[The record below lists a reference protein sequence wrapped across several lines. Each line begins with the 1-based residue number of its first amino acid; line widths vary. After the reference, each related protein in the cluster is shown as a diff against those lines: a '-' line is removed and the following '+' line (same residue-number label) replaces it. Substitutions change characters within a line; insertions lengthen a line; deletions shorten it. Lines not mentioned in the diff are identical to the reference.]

1 MNKNARDEQRLKDM
15 RNAVEQIT
23 APVKSLVGH
32 IEDLIRGKIPQ
43 RKIHAQLNYIKKLSL
58 MSLKYAAN
66 FERILEFDAHQV
78 FFKKERLFDL
88 RDYLIGL
95 AREYWPLVK
104 SKCISINVT
113 RETADGI
120 DIYVDKDLFNHAL
133 SNIIDNAVKYSF
145 FPEEREHLGFQG
157 KPSSPDDQENILITA
172 VEEGDSVVLTIS
184 SFGLEILDEEK
195 EKIFDRG
202 FRGVKAEERYRVG
215 SGSGLYIAKEIIEL
229 HGGKLELVSHTP
241 RYNTVFKITLP
252 KGEPDK

>member
-32 IEDLIRGKIPQ
+32 VEELIKGRVPEHKMQGK
-43 RKIHAQLNYIKKLSL
+43 LTYIKKLLL

-78 FFKKERLFDL
+78 SLKKERLFDL
-88 RDYLIGL
+88 RDYLIGF
-95 AREYWPLVK
+95 AREYRPLIK
-104 SKCISINVT
+104 SKLIHINVT
-113 RETADGI
+113 KQTKNDI
-120 DIYVDKDLFNHAL
+120 NIYVDKDLFYHAL

-145 FPEEREHLGFQG
+145 APEERDHLGFQG
-157 KPSSPDDQENILITA
+157 KPSSPDDKENVLITA
-172 VEEGDSVVLTIS
+172 LEEGNSVVITIS
-184 SFGLEILDEEK
+184 SFGLEILDHEK
-195 EKIFDRG
+195 DKIFDKG

-215 SGSGLYIAKEIIEL
+215 AGSGLYVAKEIIKL
-229 HGGKLELVSHTP
+229 HDGELELVPHHHQ
-241 RYNTVFKITLP
+241 YITVFKITLP